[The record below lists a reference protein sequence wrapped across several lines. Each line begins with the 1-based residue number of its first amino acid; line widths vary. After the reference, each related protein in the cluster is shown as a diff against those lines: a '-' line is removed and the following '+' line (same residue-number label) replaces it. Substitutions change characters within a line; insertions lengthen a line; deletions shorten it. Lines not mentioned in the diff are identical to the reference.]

1 MYFFQINDFKYKKKR
16 SSYVGQL
23 TKTIQKIKDSLDS
36 ENIAKL
42 KEYNLRLNEIMI
54 NMRHVTAKLSNL
66 SVDNS
71 EDILNFCTEQE
82 IRVIEIRK
90 HMPSAVSTEN
100 LETLYNFN
108 RVFKSPNQQS
118 VSQNKTSFLFCDL
131 DK

>member
-1 MYFFQINDFKYKKKR
+1 MSYLEGSITRTIKTREHSHVEGYLSENIFKYKKKR

-71 EDILNFCTEQE
+71 EDILNFSTEQE

-90 HMPSAVSTEN
+90 RMPSAVFKEN
-100 LETLYNFN
+100 LEKAPE
-108 RVFKSPNQQS
+108 R
-118 VSQNKTSFLFCDL
+118 
-131 DK
+131 